1 MNTIICTGCGVEI
14 EIGAALQGEIEGRI
28 LAAEHKKHEQELER
42 VKREA
47 ETAAKRD
54 SAAALELARKQLA
67 GEKALLQESNKA
79 ELEIARKKLEGD
91 ALNAQRKAAAD
102 QEMLI
107 RTLREDGVHEKESN
121 KQLRQQLNDLMQALR
136 EEKKA
141 KENAQL
147 EAQKRLAEEEGK
159 IREAASKEADERQRL
174 NLAARDKTIA
184 DLQKSLQEAQRK
196 AAQGSQQLQGEVME
210 LDFEKALAE
219 AFRDDEIAPVAKG
232 VKGGDIKQT
241 VRNQRG
247 TDCGVMLWEIKRT
260 KNWTE
265 GWIAKLKEDL
275 RSEKA
280 NIPIIIT
287 EVLPKQLEDGSGIAQ
302 YKGVWVC
309 EPKFAIVLAT
319 LLRKGLLD
327 NVRMKTLAENR
338 GGKADALFNFV
349 TSHEFI
355 QQVEAMVETY
365 QEMMLQITKE
375 RVAYEKLWAQ
385 REKQTQ
391 KLFMST
397 ANIVGS
403 MQGHVGQASMPRIKG
418 LELDTGDL
426 DTADNLLA
434 PIDRA
439 NEADDT
445 RATSTNPTQP
455 SLL

>member
-1 MNTIICTGCGVEI
+1 MNTIVCTGCGVEI
-14 EIGAALQGEIEGRI
+14 EIGAALQGEIEARI
-28 LAAEHKKHEQELER
+28 IATEHKKHELELER
-42 VKREA
+42 VKKEA
-47 ETAAKRD
+47 EAVAKNE
-54 SAAALELARKQLA
+54 AQAALELARKQLE
-67 GEKALLQESNKA
+67 GEKALLQKSAEA
-79 ELEIARKKLEGD
+79 ELEIAKKQLESD
-91 ALNAQRKAAAD
+91 ASNAQKKAAAQ

-107 RTLREDGVHEKESN
+107 KTLREDAEQANDSN
-121 KQLRQQLNDLMQALR
+121 KQLREQLNELMKALR

-141 KENAQL
+141 KENAEL
-147 EAQKRLAEEEGK
+147 EAQKKLAEEEGK
-159 IREAASKEADERQRL
+159 IRESAAKEADERQRL

-184 DLQKSLQEAQRK
+184 DLQKSLDEAQRK

-219 AFRDDEIAPVAKG
+219 AFRDDDITPVAKG
-232 VKGGDIKQT
+232 VKGGDIKHT
-241 VRNQRG
+241 VRTPRG
-247 TDCGVMLWEIKRT
+247 ADCGVMLWEIKRT

-275 RSEKA
+275 RNEKA

-287 EVLPKQLEDGSGIAQ
+287 EVMPKQLTDDIGQ
-302 YKGVWVC
+302 YQDVWVC
-309 EPKFAIVLAT
+309 KPKFAIVLAS

-327 NVRMKTLAENR
+327 AGRQRALAENR
-338 GGKADALFNFV
+338 GNKADALFNFV

-365 QEMMLQITKE
+365 QEMSLQITKE

-403 MQGHVGQASMPRIKG
+403 MQGHVGQASMPRVKG
-418 LELDTGDL
+418 LELDTGEL
-426 DTADNLLA
+426 DDI
-434 PIDRA
+434 IDDA
-439 NEADDT
+439 EEPVQ
-445 RATSTNPTQP
+445 S